1 MSEINYDIR
10 NAPDW
15 LKKGHLYKSVLEQV
29 DEEDDTTYFIP
40 IRPEFAINLKEINNL
55 IELKIVIGAMRFWGL
70 ETVPYFVYDYLF
82 KNETAH
88 YYFSEQSKY
97 SAFSA
102 ELSIITYMEIKDNL
116 LIIEL
121 NAVSRYNFND
131 FCRELTEAGLL
142 NLFNYINTILQ
153 CEIKP
158 GDAFESILYKII
170 KDNYFKCFEEI
181 IKSKYLKNMITKAIT
196 GQFYIIEYAIIYGG
210 IDCLKIMLDVFDL
223 QMFYHRERDIIIC
236 SIEKGSYDCFKH
248 IYEYYET
255 KNTNIQSNVDYLY
268 LQEGKDVFMY
278 YAIKYGRIDI
288 VKYLLNKGAI
298 IKRYHLILSIDRSF
312 NIFDYCFNNST
323 VDNDFD
329 KHQICCAV
337 AKNTHL
343 NKLKALVE
351 KGYPFN
357 SNVYNFAVVSCQLDV
372 LKYLDSIGISA
383 DEHTEHTIKLMN
395 SPENREKHK
404 NIDEII
410 EYLNSTQKIK

>member
-10 NAPDW
+10 NAPEW

-40 IRPEFAINLKEINNL
+40 IRPEFAINLEEINNL

-82 KNETAH
+82 KNETSH
-88 YYFSEQSKY
+88 YYFNEQSKY

-116 LIIEL
+116 LTIEL
-121 NAVSRYNFND
+121 NAVGRYNFND
-131 FCRELTEAGLL
+131 FCRQLTESGLL
-142 NLFNYINTILQ
+142 NLFNYINTVLQ

-181 IKSKYLKNMITKAIT
+181 IKSKYLKNIITKAIT

-236 SIEKGSYDCFKH
+236 SIEKGSYDCFKY

-255 KNTNIQSNVDYLY
+255 KYTNIQKYVDYLY
-268 LQEGKDVFMY
+268 VQEGKEVFMNN
-278 YAIKYGRIDI
+278 AIKYGRIDI

-312 NIFDYCFNNST
+312 NIFEYCLNNST
-323 VDNDFD
+323 IDSDVD

-337 AKNTHL
+337 AKNSHL

-357 SNVYNFAVVSCQLDV
+357 SNVYNFAVVNCQLDV
-372 LKYLDSIGISA
+372 LKYFDSIGICA
-383 DEHTEHTIKLMN
+383 DVYTEYSIKMIDNPEH
-395 SPENREKHK
+395 RERY
-404 NIDEII
+404 NNVDEII
-410 EYLNSTQKIK
+410 EYLNSTQKNK